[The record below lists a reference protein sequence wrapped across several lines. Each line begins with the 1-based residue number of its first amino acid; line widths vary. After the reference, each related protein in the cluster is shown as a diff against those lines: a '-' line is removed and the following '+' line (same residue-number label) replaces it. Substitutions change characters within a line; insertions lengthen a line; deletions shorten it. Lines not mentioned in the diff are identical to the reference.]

1 MGHGKHGGVGRVRIW
16 RRPVLLLFRRQR
28 FLLRQLLVYD
38 TRLKILRRHMR
49 QLNLGLMLSLLS
61 RTAVSHLGKTIQ
73 W

>member
-1 MGHGKHGGVGRVRIW
+1 M
-16 RRPVLLLFRRQR
+16 LLFRRQR

-38 TRLKILRRHMR
+38 PRLKILRRHMR

-61 RTAVSHLGKTIQ
+61 RTAVSHLGKNIQ